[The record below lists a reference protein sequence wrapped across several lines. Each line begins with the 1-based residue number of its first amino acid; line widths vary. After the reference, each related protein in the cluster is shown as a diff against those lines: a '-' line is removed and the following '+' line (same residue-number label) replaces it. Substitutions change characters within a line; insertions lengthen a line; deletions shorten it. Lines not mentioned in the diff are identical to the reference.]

1 MITNILFYCKRP
13 FLCLEAVDCRLGW
26 LVAVVM
32 ADVIETMYCEIVFKL
47 DGGDLDFL
55 CVCVCGM
62 TADHGILLLY
72 LSVFQ

>member
-13 FLCLEAVDCRLGW
+13 FSCLEAVDCRLGW

-32 ADVIETMYCEIVFKL
+32 ADVIETMYCEIVFRL

-55 CVCVCGM
+55 CMCGM
-62 TADHGILLLY
+62 TADHGILLFY
-72 LSVFQ
+72 LFVFQ

>member
-1 MITNILFYCKRP
+1 
-13 FLCLEAVDCRLGW
+13 
-26 LVAVVM
+26 M

-55 CVCVCGM
+55 CVCVCVCGM

>member
-1 MITNILFYCKRP
+1 MIANTLFYCSAL
-13 FLCLEAVDCRLGW
+13 LCLEAADCRLGW

-55 CVCVCGM
+55 CVCVG
-62 TADHGILLLY
+62 
-72 LSVFQ
+72 